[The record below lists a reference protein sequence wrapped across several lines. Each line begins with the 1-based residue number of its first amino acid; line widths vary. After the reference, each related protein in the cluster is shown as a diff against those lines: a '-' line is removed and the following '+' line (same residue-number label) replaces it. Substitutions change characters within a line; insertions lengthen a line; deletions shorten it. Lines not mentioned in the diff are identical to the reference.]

1 MLLKQ
6 SARLLVP
13 LYVALVASTV
23 GANSKPSESGLNP
36 CLSRSAELGDS
47 AFWATTAVEQ
57 YAAGDYQSAV
67 ATVDACFNIWGA
79 AAGHEQKKLH
89 DAGTQCPRTGK
100 VSARA
105 KAKIHEDYLMN
116 DVSLALWAKARS
128 LHELGKIEQ
137 AKVTYGRCVYMTCGR
152 AWDPQGWFW
161 SPAQDCATFAQKL
174 LKEER

>member
-23 GANSKPSESGLNP
+23 GANAKPSESGLNP

-89 DAGTQCPRTGK
+89 DTGTQCPRTGK

-128 LHELGKIEQ
+128 LHELGNIEQ

-161 SPAQDCATFAQKL
+161 SPAQDCATFARKL